1 MPNRIARRLTLGG
14 VLVLVTSACTVS
26 STSVPPLAGPSG
38 FALSFAVTATPDSIL
53 QDGASQSSIT
63 VTALDVNAK
72 AISGLT
78 FRMDMFV
85 GGVAGDYGKLSGKTL
100 VTGAD
105 GRASAVYTSPP
116 PPAAGA
122 LLVGCPPL
130 ATGIPLPGTCVT
142 ISATPISTGFS
153 GGTVSQ
159 VVVIHLVPIG
169 VILPPANT
177 PTPQFVIT
185 PVPVTTGVATN
196 FDGSASCAGA
206 APGQAPPPAAPAAC
220 SPTSNTIVSY
230 QWGFG
235 DGGAAMGRT
244 ASHSYGAPGS
254 YTVTLTVTNDG
265 GKSATASQT
274 IAVAA
279 SAVPTAVFVFSPNTP
294 VIGQA
299 VQFNASA
306 STAVA
311 GHSIVNYVW
320 NWGDGATGTGQLTSH
335 TYTLAG
341 SYNVTLTV
349 ADDAG
354 QVATATQPVPVGSGN
369 PIAQLTL
376 IKTGGTSIQ
385 ADGSLSTASGSSTIV
400 SYTFI
405 WGDGTQTVSATPVVP
420 HTYPA
425 LVPPALTET
434 FTVTLRVTDNATP
447 ARSGTT
453 SQPITLP

>member
-1 MPNRIARRLTLGG
+1 MANRIARRLTLGG
-14 VLVLVTSACTVS
+14 VLALVSSACTVS
-26 STSVPPLAGPSG
+26 STTVPPLAGPSA

-63 VTALDVNAK
+63 VTAMDANAK

-85 GGVAGDYGKLSGKTL
+85 AGVAGDYGKLSGKTL

-105 GRASAVYTSPP
+105 GKVSAVYTSPP
-116 PPAAGA
+116 PPAVGT
-122 LLVGCPPL
+122 LLLGCAPL

-142 ISATPISTGFS
+142 ISATPISTGF
-153 GGTVSQ
+153 GNGTVSQ
-159 VVVIHLVPIG
+159 AVVIHLVPIG
-169 VILPPANT
+169 IVLPPANT

-185 PVPVTTGVATN
+185 PVPVSTGVATN
-196 FDGSASCAGA
+196 FDGSASCAGGA
-206 APGQAPPPAAPAAC
+206 TGTSPNAVC
-220 SPTSNTIVSY
+220 NPTSNTIVSY

-235 DGGAAMGRT
+235 DGAAAMGRT
-244 ASHSYGAPGS
+244 TSHSYSTPGS

-265 GKSATASQT
+265 GKFATAFQT
-274 IAVAA
+274 ITVAA
-279 SAVPTAVFVFSPNTP
+279 SALPTPVFVFSPGTP

-306 STAVA
+306 STAAPGRTLVGFA
-311 GHSIVNYVW
+311 W
-320 NWGDGATGTGQLTSH
+320 NWGDGATGSGQLASH
-335 TYTLAG
+335 AYAAAG
-341 SYNVTLTV
+341 TYNVTLTI

-354 QVATATQPVPVGSGN
+354 QSSTATQAVPVGLGN
-369 PIAQLTL
+369 PTAVLTL

-405 WGDGTQTVSATPVVP
+405 WGDGTQTVSATPVVS

-425 LVPPALTET
+425 LVPPALSET

-453 SQPITLP
+453 SQAVTVP